1 MKKLIV
7 FFITMLFFLHG
18 YSQNIEYLC
27 RGVQQIRR
35 TFDVPSTCNIIVKTT
50 KLNGSI
56 QYDTIVGND
65 ITIYEDSND
74 VRYDITVSY
83 NNLCQDVL
91 RIFYRIVDIP
101 TITTQSGQ
109 LSASFNETHY
119 DYRIMLSKDNHLI
132 QQWWS
137 PIDSIYI
144 NNLSSGNYDL
154 FIANGTDINACQTRI
169 PIAIP

>member
-1 MKKLIV
+1 MRKLIV
-7 FFITMLFFLHG
+7 FLVTMVFFIHS

-56 QYDTIVGND
+56 QYDTIVGNE

-74 VRYDITVSY
+74 IRYDITVSY
-83 NNLCQDVL
+83 SNVCQDIL
-91 RIFYRIVDIP
+91 RIFYRPVDIP
-101 TITTQSGQ
+101 TITVQANQ
-109 LSASFNETHY
+109 LSAYFDETHY
-119 DYRIMLSKDNHLI
+119 GYRIMLSKDNYII

-154 FIANGTDINACQTRI
+154 YIANSTNINVCQTRI
-169 PIAIP
+169 PITIP